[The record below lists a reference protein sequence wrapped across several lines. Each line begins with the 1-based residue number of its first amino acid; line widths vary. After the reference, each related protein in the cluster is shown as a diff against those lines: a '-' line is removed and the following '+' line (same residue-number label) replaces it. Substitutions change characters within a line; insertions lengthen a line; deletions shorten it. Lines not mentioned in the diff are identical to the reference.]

1 MEGIKWI
8 LKQKV
13 IMNLMVTN
21 YFQFQNTSTFIPAI
35 DPLRTHEYCKVDHV
49 SQR

>member
-1 MEGIKWI
+1 MEGIKWN

-13 IMNLMVTN
+13 IN
-21 YFQFQNTSTFIPAI
+21 YFQFQNKSTFIPAI
-35 DPLRTHEYCKVDHV
+35 YPLRTHEYCKVDCV